1 MFKGS
6 ITALVSPFNNGN
18 IDIGAFEN
26 HIEFQI
32 NSGSNG
38 IVPCGTTG
46 ESTLSRDEHQQLIER
61 SVKVSNGRVLL
72 LLVLDQ
78 IQPKKLLHLQSMQK
92 NLKLMLC

>member
-18 IDIGAFEN
+18 IDIEAFEN

-32 NSGSNG
+32 NGGSNG

-46 ESTLSRDEHQQLIER
+46 ESPTLS
-61 SVKVSNGRVLL
+61 
-72 LLVLDQ
+72 
-78 IQPKKLLHLQSMQK
+78 
-92 NLKLMLC
+92 LMMNINN